1 MCAKVNEGER
11 DALLLQRI
19 YSEKYL
25 AYQVKKNTNTTSLF
39 FLLFL
44 FCIPNKL
51 ISKKGN
57 GLVNVTTIP
66 RASVLN

>member
-11 DALLLQRI
+11 DVLLLQRI

-39 FLLFL
+39 FLF
-44 FCIPNKL
+44 F
-51 ISKKGN
+51 SF
-57 GLVNVTTIP
+57 VFQ
-66 RASVLN
+66 